1 VGIARVLAP
10 MGNVCVIMDTTVL
23 IAKTL
28 SLLTYHVDSI
38 RCVTGTGIVMKII
51 LVFVTRGITALTAR
65 VTTVVI

>member
-1 VGIARVLAP
+1 MGIARVLAQTV
-10 MGNVCVIMDTTVL
+10 NVCVIMDTTVL

-28 SLLTYHVDSI
+28 NLLTYHVDSI
-38 RCVTGTGIVMKII
+38 RCVTGTGIVTKII